1 MNTGI
6 TYEEQQLMS
15 LYNGSGTRSG
25 LIADLREMRD
35 CLDAGDGDLLELT
48 DSTIEKLEVMTDED
62 YAALDITPDFDVEN
76 EDAE

>member
-1 MNTGI
+1 MNIGI

-48 DSTIEKLEVMTDED
+48 DSTIEKLEVMTDKD
-62 YAALDITPDFDVEN
+62 YAALDLTPDFDVEN

>member
-62 YAALDITPDFDVEN
+62 YAALDLTPDFDVEN

>member
-48 DSTIEKLEVMTDED
+48 DSTIEKLEIMTDED
-62 YAALDITPDFDVEN
+62 YAALDLTPDFDVEN